1 MQLVS
6 DQIAS
11 RSELLELAETL
22 GIYARFEQTQA
33 KQRRSVGL
41 MERAG
46 RLSQLAP
53 LQSEDSVGFRL
64 ENC

>member
-22 GIYARFEQTQA
+22 GMYARFEQTNNKRHQLVTA
-33 KQRRSVGL
+33 IERPQRSPQTVFLRSKNRVV
-41 MERAG
+41 M
-46 RLSQLAP
+46 Q
-53 LQSEDSVGFRL
+53 
-64 ENC
+64 